1 VCARTRALSCVC
13 ARACTC
19 VRTGACVC
27 LCLCVS
33 CAEPLLFDGL
43 VLCLFILCPC
53 LRTCLRLHL
62 RLHLHQCL
70 HLHLCDRAYAV
81 YGSRHMMRL
90 SGVRVLCENERCM
103 GWGKRERGLIV
114 HVRVL
119 CVKGVVCSVS
129 KIYKKATLAFLN
141 ALFLSVSVCLDVV

>member
-1 VCARTRALSCVC
+1 MCARTRALSCAC

-81 YGSRHMMRL
+81 YGSRHMMRF

-103 GWGKRERGLIV
+103 AWGKRERGLIV

-119 CVKGVVCSVS
+119 CVKTVVCFVS
-129 KIYKKATLAFLN
+129 TIYKKPTLAFLD
-141 ALFLSVSVCLDVV
+141 AFFLFVSVCLDVV